1 MGKRVYQAGKKTA
14 VILAALFL
22 LSGCGSVTEEM
33 KTGRT
38 EGIALLESGDYEG
51 AVSRFDEVISQASR
65 VTDFELDVIKYRAEA
80 ELKLEDYQAAAY
92 TYGILSQVDE
102 PKPEYEYLEAL
113 CLARGGNPEG
123 AKAALEEGKALDESL
138 SGFGYE
144 EAMMAIGEANAASG
158 DMEAADR
165 TYQELVSQG
174 HANTGIYNRWALSAM
189 EAGNYEEALSYI
201 ETGLAL
207 SDDTARKE
215 LRFNEAVCC
224 EYLGQYEQALSL
236 FQAYEAEFGSDEQ
249 TAHEIAFLVT
259 R

>member
-38 EGIALLESGDYEG
+38 EGIALLESGGYEG

-65 VTDFELDVIKYRAEA
+65 VTDFELDVLKYRAEA

-144 EAMMAIGEANAASG
+144 EAMMAIGEAYAASG

-201 ETGLAL
+201 QTGLAL

>member
-22 LSGCGSVTEEM
+22 LSGCGSATEEM

-38 EGIALLESGDYEG
+38 EGIVLLESGDYEG

-65 VTDFELDVIKYRAEA
+65 VTDFELDVLKYRAEA

-144 EAMMAIGEANAASG
+144 EAMMAIGEAYAASG

-201 ETGLAL
+201 QTGLAL